1 MKAAYKSFK
10 QITLEVISI
19 LEQEIPA
26 EKVLLVPTQDDIKSI
41 NVLKDFVTLYT
52 EFEEKIWNT
61 QLQKNY
67 LTFNEVI
74 IKTRE
79 LLNNHEDVR
88 RRIAKQFRHILVD
101 EFQDTNNLR
110 WDIIRHIAAE
120 PDGKIRKKGLFIV
133 GDKKQSIYR
142 FQQADVE
149 VMNRAQDEL
158 SKLSDDTLIE
168 FNDNYRASKEYIQH
182 VINPFFG

>member
-1 MKAAYKSFK
+1 MTEILPIFMTSKRESYYTDRGFHNIQKKSTFINEAAYKSFK

-26 EKVLLVPTQDDIKSI
+26 EKVLLAPTQDDIKSI

-110 WDIIRHIAAE
+110 WDIIRHIARTE
-120 PDGKIRKKGLFIV
+120 NGIIRDRGIFIV
-133 GDKKQSIYR
+133 GDKKQSITGSSR
-142 FQQADVE
+142 Q
-149 VMNRAQDEL
+149 MW
-158 SKLSDDTLIE
+158 K
-168 FNDNYRASKEYIQH
+168 
-182 VINPFFG
+182 